1 MMAAFPLFLHYFSA
15 TQKLGSPKNY
25 QQLVRHFVCD
35 DRPASMSCMAISPCL
50 HASPRR
56 GKCRVRDA
64 FTRTR
69 LSDIV
74 PRVSSSS
81 VGVPVRI
88 LVVLVKDLAGSLE
101 DFGVGGPGPTQKLD
115 RR

>member
-1 MMAAFPLFLHYFSA
+1 MARRNAHSQSRSNA
-15 TQKLGSPKNY
+15 T
-25 QQLVRHFVCD
+25 
-35 DRPASMSCMAISPCL
+35 RPRQSQTQ
-50 HASPRR
+50 
-56 GKCRVRDA
+56 CRVRDA